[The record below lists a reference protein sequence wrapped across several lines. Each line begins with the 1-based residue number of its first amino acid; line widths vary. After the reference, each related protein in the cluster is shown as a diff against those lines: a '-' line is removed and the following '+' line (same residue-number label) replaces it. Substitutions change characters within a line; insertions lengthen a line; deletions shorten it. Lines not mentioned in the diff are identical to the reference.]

1 MTRSAVR
8 ICPAAP
14 RNGLSHWDR
23 PFFRISEYSNCRLPA
38 RSADSIIYGCFPP
51 AGNIRQFE
59 SAQQL
64 QRTVYPIGI
73 GRSFVFLSIRTAD
86 LPREARIQSSTDVF
100 LLRETSGRFESA
112 QQLTKNGLSHR
123 DRPFFRISEYSNCRP
138 PARSADSI
146 IYGCFPPAG
155 NIRQFESAQQLQR
168 TVYPIG
174 IDRSFVFLSI
184 RTADL
189 PREARIQSSTD
200 VFRLRETSGSS
211 NLPSSSKN
219 RFTASR

>member
-1 MTRSAVR
+1 MGIFQHEWITDKLKFLVLVMTRSAVR

-14 RNGLSHWDR
+14 KNGLSHWDR
-23 PFFRISEYSNCRLPA
+23 PFFRIS
-38 RSADSIIYGCFPP
+38 
-51 AGNIRQFE
+51 
-59 SAQQL
+59 
-64 QRTVYPIGI
+64 
-73 GRSFVFLSIRTAD
+73 
-86 LPREARIQSSTDVF
+86 
-100 LLRETSGRFESA
+100 
-112 QQLTKNGLSHR
+112 K
-123 DRPFFRISEYSNCRP
+123 YSNCRP

-174 IDRSFVFLSI
+174 IDRSFAFLSI

-189 PREARIQSSTD
+189 PRDARIQSSTD
-200 VFRLRETSGSS
+200 VFRLQETSGSS
-211 NLPSSSKN
+211 NLPSSSKD